1 MKHLRAKKSFRIH
14 KDRTAKYEIKTMA
27 LEEIVPAS
35 IYNEIPDYDELKE
48 SIKDGE
54 MDDPL
59 MLLPMTQDY
68 WKNVHLEYYKRGSP
82 TLPDEAPEKDGQ
94 VLVVWKGRQRY
105 QLAKELGYTHIDCVI
120 EPELHKIVEKARPK

>member
-35 IYNEIPDYDELKE
+35 IYDEIPDYDELKE

-59 MLLPMTQDY
+59 ILLPMTQDY
-68 WKNVHLEYYKRGSP
+68 WKIGSSSAMTVGAIP
-82 TLPDEAPEKDGQ
+82 TCWPSRATLRFSAGASCVFERRILPDRK
-94 VLVVWKGRQRY
+94 
-105 QLAKELGYTHIDCVI
+105 
-120 EPELHKIVEKARPK
+120 